1 MTGELLSIIGG
12 LMLAMTRMGTVFALS
27 PYFGAPF
34 LPGLVRVFCAAGLS
48 LLFVISEPA
57 LRDGGDWDRLL
68 AGLPGELAVGA
79 LLSLGLSVAF
89 WAAQMGGA
97 LIDYQLGF
105 GLGGLADPGDPSST
119 PLLGRLY
126 YYVALAIFL
135 AVGGDRAFLAAAWAS
150 FRLLPPGSV
159 LVGERTLAVMVS
171 QAAGA
176 FALGVQL
183 AAPVLAAIFLTD
195 ILLGMVSRALP
206 QLNPFFEGLPLKSA
220 IGIMVVIGS
229 LPAVGLAM
237 RATFTGLTTSLVE
250 LLTSSPAAVP

>member
-1 MTGELLSIIGG
+1 MTEELLGAIAAVI
-12 LMLAMTRMGTVFALS
+12 LVMTRIGTVFALS

-34 LPGLVRVFCAAGLS
+34 LPGMVRVFCAGALS
-48 LLFVISEPA
+48 VLFVISEPA
-57 LRDGGDWDRLL
+57 LRAGGGWDRVLS
-68 AGLPGELAVGA
+68 GLPGELTVGA
-79 LLSLGLSVAF
+79 LLSLGLGLAF

-97 LIDYQLGF
+97 LIDFQLGF
-105 GLGGLADPGDPSST
+105 GLGGMADMGDQAPT

-126 YYVALAIFL
+126 YYVAVAVFL
-135 AVGGDRAFLAAAWAS
+135 AVGGDRAFLSAAWAS
-150 FRLLPPGSV
+150 LRLLPPGGA
-159 LVGERTLAVMVS
+159 LLGEPTLTAMMG

-220 IGIMVVIGS
+220 LGIMVVMGS
-229 LPAVGLAM
+229 LPAVGLAL
-237 RATFTGLTTSLVE
+237 RAAFTGLTASLVE
-250 LLTSSPAAVP
+250 LMTSTPAALP